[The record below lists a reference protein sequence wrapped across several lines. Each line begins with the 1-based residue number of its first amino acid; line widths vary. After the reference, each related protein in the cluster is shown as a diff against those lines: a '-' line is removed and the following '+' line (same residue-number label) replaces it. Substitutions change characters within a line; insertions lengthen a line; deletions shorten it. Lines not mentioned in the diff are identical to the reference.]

1 MTTLD
6 LTIDAKRLQQT
17 LDDGPQTLRKHMR
30 LAVLRSVKEMART
43 ARRKAPKT
51 ESILTNSIHHRM
63 VDDLTGLVLVGADYG
78 QMVEEGTGPG
88 GTPPTQ
94 DLIDWLRV
102 KRIEPNDPEM
112 SQEDLAYVIA
122 RSIAING
129 TSAQP
134 YLQPAFDSGK
144 ARAQR
149 RIDRALGAAVREMNA

>member
-1 MTTLD
+1 MSTLN
-6 LTIDAKRLQQT
+6 LTIDAKRLQQAISASPKV
-17 LDDGPQTLRKHMR
+17 LNKHLR
-30 LAVLRSVKEMART
+30 LAVLRSVKEMAR
-43 ARRKAPKT
+43 AAKRKAPKA
-51 ESILTNSIHHRM
+51 ESTLTNSIHHRM
-63 VDDLTGLVLVGADYG
+63 ADDLTGLVLVGADYG

-112 SQEDLAYVIA
+112 SREDLAFVIA

-129 TSAQP
+129 TPKQP